1 MPNLQTK
8 LFRFLLSPP
17 LQRVALKIWTG
28 EQEDSSGT
36 YIGDIFLLLENS
48 WNRYELSIA
57 DLERQAN
64 LSNWLVM
71 NFAYLTLSAYQIML
85 EGGMNQ
91 DEAVK
96 RIQQLTWYIT
106 STWAVRAKRV
116 SKYLFQ
122 DQIKELHFFTRLVMR
137 TFFSP
142 PGYKFDI
149 GETDGGFFLDV
160 KRCPVAE
167 LMISRGA
174 SELCI
179 QSWCGIDFDLVEIIG
194 GKLQRNGTLAMGE
207 KKCDFVFQPDQRAL
221 TKPGS
226 G

>member
-1 MPNLQTK
+1 
-8 LFRFLLSPP
+8 
-17 LQRVALKIWTG
+17 
-28 EQEDSSGT
+28 
-36 YIGDIFLLLENS
+36 
-48 WNRYELSIA
+48 
-57 DLERQAN
+57 
-64 LSNWLVM
+64 M

-106 STWAVRAKRV
+106 STWAVRAQRG
-116 SKYLFQ
+116 SRYLFR
-122 DQIKELHFFTRLVMR
+122 DQLKELQFFVRLVMR
-137 TFFSP
+137 TIFSP
-142 PGYKFDI
+142 PGYKFYM
-149 GETDGGFFLDV
+149 GETGGGFFLDV

-179 QSWCGIDFDLVEIIG
+179 QSWCGVDFDLVEIIG

-221 TKPGS
+221 THPSS